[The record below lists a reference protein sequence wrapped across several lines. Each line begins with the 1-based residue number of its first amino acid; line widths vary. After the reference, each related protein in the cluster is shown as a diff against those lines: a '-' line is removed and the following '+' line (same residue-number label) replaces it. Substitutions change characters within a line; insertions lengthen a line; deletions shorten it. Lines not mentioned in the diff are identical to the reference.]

1 MRSQDDLWQAAE
13 HHHLKR
19 RYRLGRERLP
29 PMRTA
34 PDEPPMRG
42 RHNPQYTMLAFVD
55 LDERVSPDHSLGN
68 FAETKHALHH
78 ARIEWNSSRDRK

>member
-1 MRSQDDLWQAAE
+1 
-13 HHHLKR
+13 
-19 RYRLGRERLP
+19 
-29 PMRTA
+29 MRTA

-78 ARIEWNSSRDRK
+78 ARIE